1 MMKNSRVP
9 ALLLAISLITTSL
22 PAAFAAGESAGQ
34 STASSVVPLLS
45 HAGVDGASSFLYL
58 LGTLLGPNPLLALMQ
73 QPSESE
79 EAQPVEPAAPALP
92 DRWVIDTPYISQV
105 TPVYAPVGCEP
116 TSLLMGLKAKGYA
129 QEVDLRSFL
138 DAMPKHE
145 YDPAQGFAGSP
156 YQPDQSKRTTIY
168 PAKLAEYGRKY
179 GDVADFSGRSVE
191 ELQRELLSGNPVVVY
206 VTLWWAEPYY
216 RTYRMG
222 DHEETLLRN
231 NHAVLLCGYDSQTDQ
246 YNVADPYNV
255 KCQGQDY
262 FYWQDASVLEPLYL
276 VRQHAV
282 VVR

>member
-1 MMKNSRVP
+1 M
-9 ALLLAISLITTSL
+9 
-22 PAAFAAGESAGQ
+22 
-34 STASSVVPLLS
+34 
-45 HAGVDGASSFLYL
+45 DGASSFLHL

>member
-1 MMKNSRVP
+1 M
-9 ALLLAISLITTSL
+9 
-22 PAAFAAGESAGQ
+22 
-34 STASSVVPLLS
+34 
-45 HAGVDGASSFLYL
+45 
-58 LGTLLGPNPLLALMQ
+58 
-73 QPSESE
+73 
-79 EAQPVEPAAPALP
+79 
-92 DRWVIDTPYISQV
+92 
-105 TPVYAPVGCEP
+105 
-116 TSLLMGLKAKGYA
+116 
-129 QEVDLRSFL
+129 
-138 DAMPKHE
+138 
-145 YDPAQGFAGSP
+145 
-156 YQPDQSKRTTIY
+156 
-168 PAKLAEYGRKY
+168 
-179 GDVADFSGRSVE
+179 E